1 MYESVETNSKRWFDL
16 TPLLNEEF
24 RDVEEYKGLYQ
35 VSNYGRVKRLSKM
48 VNTSIKNSK
57 FRCLREKILKSLNN
71 GKNYLSVMLVKENN
85 VKYCKVHRLVAEA
98 FIPNPNNFPQVNH
111 KDYNR
116 ENNRVYNLE
125 WCTLQYNNEYSHN
138 KLIYQ
143 KDLNNTIIKKWESII
158 KASKALRIN
167 SKNITT
173 CCKGKRKTAGG
184 YMWEYVKE

>member
-57 FRCLREKILKSLNN
+57 FRCLKEKILKSLNN
-71 GKNYLSVMLVKENN
+71 GKNYLSVTLVKENN
-85 VKYCKVHRLVAEA
+85 VKYCKVHRLVAQA
-98 FIPNPNNFPQVNH
+98 FLKKDDFKDFINH

-116 ENNRVYNLE
+116 ENNRVDNLE
-125 WCTLQYNNEYSHN
+125 WCTSQYNNEYSHN
-138 KLIYQ
+138 KHIYQ
-143 KDLNNTIIKKWESII
+143 KDLNNKIIKKWESII

-167 SKNITT
+167 SNNITT
-173 CCKGKRKTAGG
+173 CCKGRRKTAGG